1 VESTYGMMHRH
12 GQAFISLWIG
22 SQAVPEILTLGYY
35 LFCFDASPPLV
46 SAGEACRRAVH
57 HRKLVVKA
65 EYFHLETRFFLSSY
79 LWRPS
84 SSMSS
89 FTFLIVNFLS
99 VIFAVTSFEQ
109 LQLVPVVSDMYF
121 STFY

>member
-1 VESTYGMMHRH
+1 MMHRR

-22 SQAVPEILTLGYY
+22 SQVVPEILTFGQY

-46 SAGEACRRAVH
+46 NAGEACRRAVH

-65 EYFHLETRFFLSSY
+65 EYFHLEARFFLSPY
-79 LWRPS
+79 PWRPNSSIS
-84 SSMSS
+84 SS
-89 FTFLIVNFLS
+89 TFPIVDFLS

-121 STFY
+121 LTFY